1 MLHPRRKHD
10 NTTRH
15 RHPHPFS
22 ISNWP
27 ISVHRPYSCTGPAS
41 SSGHAT
47 ALDFGDAPLFCDH
60 EPWLDST
67 SHPRPWKAISIFVR
81 LLFVLAVFFRGI
93 ADSSQ
98 ITVRRKFLRQN
109 RDLARINSN
118 QSSRI
123 RILDSQYACLLSE
136 NLDLR
141 AQVLRLQKELEND
154 TTRRVADQAMEI
166 KARMEAKLAELGD
179 MLATFGDEPPAKRHS
194 PERRRFINA
203 SPRSIRKTAQRKPR
217 ENVDQDA
224 LAAQEGR
231 LPPIYE
237 NKSIARATMKYV
249 WPSVV
254 GSEDA
259 DFDPCS
265 SAEIMAL
272 CAEAADTSYSPDIGP
287 PPVLRSVDE
296 NTAESSSPVRPSD
309 RAESMTALPKLDY
322 QGKTPINPEPIKEP
336 ATAPIR
342 IAKEEKGGEA
352 EKLEAPTTTISTLR
366 AGAKRKYGDEN
377 ETAKPA
383 KAQSGKPQ
391 SDKENEAVDAG
402 IKKAPDSKGRVIKDI
417 SSRKEPR
424 PSNKTARPALS
435 AKSSNEDISTPR
447 KAPRDQIKSAKA
459 AKTSQ
464 TLDNIIAREREK
476 KRLPAPTSSPVL
488 ELDIPPPPPEP
499 PVAVTAVLPDCLFEL
514 DPEPDQE
521 HENSAPPLTIPDTP
535 DRAAPQEA
543 PADTPPPGYLA
554 LNGET
559 ARPSRRARSAVSYAE
574 PNLRDKMRRPTKELF
589 DAVAGEGK
597 FKQRNSINVPGL
609 GLGGGTG
616 SAPASTVKPIPEAT
630 EPPREIVAPSPSA
643 HREPVLDTTA
653 FPSSISTERRKRP
666 SVIGTA
672 QNQQAPTAPNFENI
686 PHAPPPK
693 PRPAPAAAPAKP
705 TTADDIY
712 DFSSTSPGPTSA
724 ASTSEP
730 KEFAPKPRRQQLRRA
745 SAAAAH
751 QALRDYA
758 AADDEDGQSVRQ
770 SASSRGHARKR
781 ASMLAPKKTPVA
793 EMMTL
798 ESAAGEGG
806 GDISMSSSFEDVGR
820 DGDVEEETSQRE
832 RDRRKRVDRRRS
844 MML

>member
-1 MLHPRRKHD
+1 ME
-10 NTTRH
+10 
-15 RHPHPFS
+15 
-22 ISNWP
+22 SN
-27 ISVHRPYSCTGPAS
+27 
-41 SSGHAT
+41 
-47 ALDFGDAPLFCDH
+47 LDICMSAFVFAIPLRD
-60 EPWLDST
+60 
-67 SHPRPWKAISIFVR
+67 
-81 LLFVLAVFFRGI
+81 I

-98 ITVRRKFLRQN
+98 TTVRRKFLRQN
-109 RDLARINSN
+109 RDLARVNSN
-118 QSSRI
+118 QSNRI
-123 RILDSQYACLLSE
+123 RILENEYARLLSD

-141 AQVLRLQKELEND
+141 GQVMRLQKELEND
-154 TTRRVADQAMEI
+154 TTRRVADQAMEL
-166 KARMEAKLAELGD
+166 KARMEAKLAELGS

-194 PERRRFINA
+194 PERKKYINA

-237 NKSIARATMKYV
+237 NKSVARATMKYV
-249 WPSVV
+249 WPFLR
-254 GSEDA
+254 GCDDA
-259 DFDPCS
+259 NFDSCS

-296 NTAESSSPVRPSD
+296 NTPESSSPVKPSD
-309 RAESMTALPKLDY
+309 RADFRKRSEDGRLQPESMTALPKLDY
-322 QGKTPINPEPIKEP
+322 LGKTPSNPGPTKELAP
-336 ATAPIR
+336 APIR
-342 IAKEEKGGEA
+342 IGKPEKETEP
-352 EKLEAPTTTISTLR
+352 EKLAAPTATISTLR
-366 AGAKRKYGDEN
+366 AGAKRKYGDEV
-377 ETAKPA
+377 EATKPI
-383 KAQSGKPQ
+383 KAHSDKPQ
-391 SDKENEAVDAG
+391 PDKENEVVDAG
-402 IKKAPDSKGRVIKDI
+402 NKKAVDSKGRVIKDI
-417 SSRKEPR
+417 SSRKEPK
-424 PSNKTARPALS
+424 PSNKAARPALS
-435 AKSSNEDISTPR
+435 AKSANEDVSSPQ

-464 TLDNIIAREREK
+464 TLDSIIAREREK
-476 KRLPAPTSSPVL
+476 KQLPAPMSVPSL

-499 PVAVTAVLPDCLFEL
+499 PIAVTAVLPDSLFDL

-521 HENSAPPLTIPDTP
+521 PEASAPPLITPDTP
-535 DRAAPQEA
+535 DRPAPQEA

-597 FKQRNSINVPGL
+597 FKQRTSINVTGL
-609 GLGGGTG
+609 GLCGGTG
-616 SAPASTVKPIPEAT
+616 SAPASTVKPIPEPT
-630 EPPREIVAPSPSA
+630 EPPRETVAPSPSA
-643 HREPVLDTTA
+643 HREPAIETTA
-653 FPSSISTERRKRP
+653 FPNGISTERRKRP

-672 QNQQAPTAPNFENI
+672 QDHQAPTAINFHNI

-693 PRPAPAAAPAKP
+693 PRPAPAMAPTKP
-705 TTADDIY
+705 TATDDVY
-712 DFSSTSPGPTSA
+712 DFSSTSPGPTAA

-730 KEFAPKPRRQQLRRA
+730 KELTAKPRRQQLRRA

-758 AADDEDGQSVRQ
+758 AADDEDDQSVRQ
-770 SASSRGHARKR
+770 SASSRGQARKR
-781 ASMLAPKKTPVA
+781 ASMLAPKKTPLA
-793 EMMTL
+793 EMMML
-798 ESAAGEGG
+798 EAAGEGS
-806 GDISMSSSFEDVGR
+806 GDTSTASSFSSFEEGVEAGGNG
-820 DGDVEEETSQRE
+820 DGEEEASQRE